1 MPVSETE
8 SPKTLQ
14 TASDE
19 HMASQDPMDL
29 DGSDT
34 IDEFFTDE
42 LSGDELFTP
51 SHNILNSG
59 CQLAKL
65 STDVVIPGRKPTQ
78 PVMPTGKKGT
88 EHPLNN
94 SEEEPMQSDQRL
106 IKINDVR
113 TVSQFKPFFSMLI
126 LPVCLA
132 SFYQPP

>member
-42 LSGDELFTP
+42 LSSDELFTP

-78 PVMPTGKKGT
+78 PVMPTGKKVPNT
-88 EHPLNN
+88 P
-94 SEEEPMQSDQRL
+94 
-106 IKINDVR
+106 
-113 TVSQFKPFFSMLI
+113 
-126 LPVCLA
+126 
-132 SFYQPP
+132 